1 MKSSK
6 GIEFIKPDNGYDIWD
21 EKRRAKNGQSNH
33 KKKLIKQYNRKL
45 RKFFKKILEKEK
57 NNEQ

>member
-1 MKSSK
+1 MSNK
-6 GIEFIKPDNGYDIWD
+6 GIKYIKPDNNYDIWD

-45 RKFFKKILEKEK
+45 RKFFKNFLG
-57 NNEQ
+57 EQ